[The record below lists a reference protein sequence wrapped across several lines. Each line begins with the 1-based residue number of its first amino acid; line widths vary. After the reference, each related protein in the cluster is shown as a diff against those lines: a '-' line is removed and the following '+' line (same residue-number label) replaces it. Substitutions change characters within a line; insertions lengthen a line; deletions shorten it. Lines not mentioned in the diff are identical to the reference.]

1 MMEIKACIFDLDGVI
16 TDTAESHFKAWLK
29 VATDLGIPFDKEKNE
44 KLKGVGRKE
53 SLKKILSWGG
63 IELPE
68 NRMEEVMTEKN
79 ELYKEYIREITAAD
93 VYAGVDPFLRELRDE
108 GVKIGLG
115 SASRNARTIIDRLE
129 ITHYFDAIIDGN
141 SVDKTKP
148 DPQVFTKGAEAMSVD
163 PAQSIVF
170 EDAESGIQAARNGG
184 FSVIGVGLSESL
196 NIADHVI
203 PGFSDFSLTRLKSM
217 YNA

>member
-1 MMEIKACIFDLDGVI
+1 MEIKACIFDLDGVI

-29 VATDLGIPFDKEKNE
+29 VATDLGVPFDKESNE

-63 IELPE
+63 VELTE
-68 NRMEEVMTEKN
+68 SRMDEVMNEKN
-79 ELYKEYIREITAAD
+79 ELYKEYIKELTAAD
-93 VYAGVDPFLRELRDE
+93 VYAGVDPFLRELRDQ

-129 ITHYFDAIIDGN
+129 ITHFFDVIIDGN
-141 SVDKTKP
+141 SVEKTKP
-148 DPQVFTKGAEAMSVD
+148 DPQVFTKGAEAMGVD
-163 PAQSIVF
+163 PTSTVVF
-170 EDAESGIQAARNGG
+170 EDAESGIEAARNGG
-184 FSVIGVGLSESL
+184 FRVIGVGRSESL

-203 PGFSDFSLTRLKSM
+203 PGFADFSLTRLKSM
-217 YNA
+217 YNV